1 MGKYR
6 GSKSPT
12 VRLQTGRPEAT
23 RARISEAMRRISE
36 PMRPAAMV
44 ETRDLGS
51 GPASRASA
59 TRSRQV
65 SWISMGVTM
74 PGSDPAFQGSGGTMP
89 PDLYFPGARAGRGG
103 DRGVIRYG
111 LVGRCVLPF
120 EASPPGPLSTSWRG
134 GIYLQERARSQIF
147 PTWALP
153 LHEVERDRG

>member
-89 PDLYFPGARAGRGG
+89 PDLHFPRCPGEGRGG
-103 DRGVIRYG
+103 QGCDPVRPRWPVRPA
-111 LVGRCVLPF
+111 L
-120 EASPPGPLSTSWRG
+120 
-134 GIYLQERARSQIF
+134 RSLT
-147 PTWALP
+147 PWPP
-153 LHEVERDRG
+153 LHFVERGNLSSGACEITDLSYVGPP